1 LLFASNKSGVSVTE
15 GPIPEPLSL
24 TGAQIAALRDRL
36 PRVGEKVVAAVVAEV
51 PSYSVPFQG
60 RMGRTIEGAVALALS
75 GFLDMAVSST
85 DSGPGGR
92 SSTGERPQEVFAA
105 AYELGKGEARSG
117 RTMDALTAAYRIGT
131 ATAWREMSRTAVA
144 HGLPADGLVRFAELV
159 FDYLDQISAV
169 SVAGHADELART
181 GRLRERHLSQLAVA
195 LLAGREKERLLQLA
209 EQAEWNPPTSLTA
222 VVLPQSAARAARPL
236 LDPRALELTG
246 DVEALDGWPDHAVL
260 LVPGRTRAAVLRAI
274 GDIPAVVG
282 PTVPWLVVSRSFV
295 RALRALEL
303 GLTGSPAGLV
313 DTDTRLADLVV
324 RADPSA
330 HDDLRAQV
338 LAPLADVRPAAAEK
352 LTETLR
358 AWLLHQGRRDDIAEA
373 LFVHPQTVRYRMGQL
388 REIFGDR
395 LDDPAFVRDATIALG

>member
-1 LLFASNKSGVSVTE
+1 MSE
-15 GPIPEPLSL
+15 GPHVDPLRL
-24 TGAQIAALRDRL
+24 TGEQVTALRERL
-36 PRVGEKVVAAVVAEV
+36 PRVGEKVVAAVIAEV

-85 DSGPGGR
+85 DSGTGGTG
-92 SSTGERPQEVFAA
+92 STGGTGERPQQVFAA

-144 HGLPADGLVRFAELV
+144 HGLPAEGLVQFAELV

-195 LLAGREKERLLQLA
+195 LLAGREEARLEQLA
-209 EQAEWNPPTSLTA
+209 EQAEWNAPGSLTA
-222 VVLPQSAARAARPL
+222 VLLPQSAARSARPL
-236 LDPRALELTG
+236 LDPRTLELAG

-260 LVPGRTRAAVLRAI
+260 LVPGRSRAAVLRAL
-274 GDIPAVVG
+274 GDIPAVAG
-282 PTVPWLVVSRSFV
+282 PTVPWLVVSRSFA

-303 GLTGSPAGLV
+303 GMATDGAGLV
-313 DTDTRLADLVV
+313 DTETRLAELVV
-324 RADPSA
+324 RADPAA

-338 LAPLADVRPAAAEK
+338 LAPLADARPAAAEK

-358 AWLLHQGRRDDIAEA
+358 AWLVHQGRRDDIAEA

-388 REIFGDR
+388 REVFGDR
-395 LDDPAFVRDATIALG
+395 LDDPGFVRDATIALS

>member
-1 LLFASNKSGVSVTE
+1 MTE
-15 GPIPEPLSL
+15 GPLAEPLSL
-24 TGAQIAALRDRL
+24 TPEQVTALRGRL
-36 PRVGEKVVAAVVAEV
+36 PRVGEKVVAAVIAEV

-60 RMGRTIEGAVALALS
+60 RMGRTIEGAVTLALS
-75 GFLDMAVSST
+75 GFLDMAVNSAA
-85 DSGPGGR
+85 SGTSGTR
-92 SSTGERPQEVFAA
+92 ERPQQVFDA
-105 AYELGKGEARSG
+105 AYALGRGEARSG

-131 ATAWREMSRTAVA
+131 ATAWREMSRTAVS
-144 HGLPADGLVRFAELV
+144 HGLPAEGLVRFAELV

-181 GRLRERHLSQLAVA
+181 GRLRERHLSELAVA
-195 LLAGREKERLLQLA
+195 LLAGREKERLEQLA
-209 EQAEWNPPTSLTA
+209 EQAEWNAPASLTA
-222 VVLPQSAARAARPL
+222 VLLPQSAARATRPL
-236 LDPRALELTG
+236 LDPRTLELAG

-260 LVPGRTRAAVLRAI
+260 LVPGRSRAAVLRSL
-274 GDIPAVVG
+274 GEVPGVVG
-282 PTVPWLVVSRSFV
+282 PTVPWTAASRSFH

-303 GLTGSPAGLV
+303 GLAAESQALV
-313 DTDTRLADLVV
+313 DTETRLAELVV

-330 HDDLRAQV
+330 HEDLRAQV
-338 LAPLADVRPAAAEK
+338 LAPLADARPAAAEK

-395 LDDPAFVRDATIALG
+395 LEDPSFVRDATIALS

>member
-1 LLFASNKSGVSVTE
+1 VTGALPE
-15 GPIPEPLSL
+15 PPTQEPPTQEPLSL
-24 TGAQIAALRDRL
+24 TGEQIAALRERL
-36 PRVGEKVVAAVVAEV
+36 PRVGEKVVAAVIAEV

-60 RMGRTIEGAVALALS
+60 RMGRTIEGAVTLALN
-75 GFLDMAVSST
+75 GFLDMAVRST
-85 DSGPGGR
+85 DSGGG
-92 SSTGERPQEVFAA
+92 STGERPQEVFAA

-144 HGLPADGLVRFAELV
+144 HGLPAEGLVRFAELV

-195 LLAGREKERLLQLA
+195 LLAGREEERLQQLA
-209 EQAEWNPPTSLTA
+209 EQAEWNPPNSLTA
-222 VVLPQSAARAARPL
+222 VLLPQSAARSARPL
-236 LDPRALELTG
+236 LDPRTLELAG

-260 LVPGRTRAAVLRAI
+260 LVPGRARAAVLRAL
-274 GDIPAVVG
+274 GEVPGVVG
-282 PTVPWLVVSRSFV
+282 PTLPWMAASRSFT

-303 GLTGSPAGLV
+303 GMAVDSPTLV
-313 DTDTRLADLVV
+313 DTETRLAELVV

-330 HDDLRAQV
+330 HADLRAQV
-338 LAPLADVRPAAAEK
+338 LAPLADTRDAAAEK

-395 LDDPAFVRDATIALG
+395 LEDPAFVRDATIALA